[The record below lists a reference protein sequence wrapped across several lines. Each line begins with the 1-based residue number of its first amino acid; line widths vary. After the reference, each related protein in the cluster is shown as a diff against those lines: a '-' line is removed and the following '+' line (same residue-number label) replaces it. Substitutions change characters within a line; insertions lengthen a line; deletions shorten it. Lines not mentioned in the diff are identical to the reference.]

1 MLEVCDDC
9 KVDDDDDDELYAVEI
24 QSRWGAMCV
33 ARMLLVTLT
42 SLLSCCCVN
51 SFIAGVLKNGCAFV
65 NYGLLAPSIFL
76 LPTICVGRGAS
87 STKSISCG
95 RLSIFIFCRL
105 IPFLFLR
112 DFHPSTVAVVEPVLK
127 IFRID
132 FAGLD

>member
-9 KVDDDDDDELYAVEI
+9 KVDDDDDELYAVEI
-24 QSRWGAMCV
+24 QNRWGAMCV

-76 LPTICVGRGAS
+76 LPTICVGG
-87 STKSISCG
+87 G
-95 RLSIFIFCRL
+95 IFY
-105 IPFLFLR
+105 
-112 DFHPSTVAVVEPVLK
+112 
-127 IFRID
+127 
-132 FAGLD
+132 